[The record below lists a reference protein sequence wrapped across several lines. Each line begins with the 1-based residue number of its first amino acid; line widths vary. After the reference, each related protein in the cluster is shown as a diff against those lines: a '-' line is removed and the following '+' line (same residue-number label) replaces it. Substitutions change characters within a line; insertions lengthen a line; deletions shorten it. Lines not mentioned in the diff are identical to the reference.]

1 MKIIIAGAGSVGTH
15 LAKLLSREKQD
26 IILMDE
32 DEERLNA
39 FGSNFDLMTVAA
51 SPSSISG
58 LSEVN
63 VEDADL
69 FIAVTPDES
78 RNVTACLLAANLG
91 AQKTVARI
99 DNYEYLLPK
108 NKDFFQ
114 KLGVHSLIYP
124 EMLAAKEIVA
134 SIRMSWVRQWW
145 EFCGGALILIGTK
158 MREKAEILDIPLY
171 KLGDPEL
178 PYHIVAIKRGNE
190 TLIPR
195 GDDSIKLHDIVYFTT
210 TRKYIPYVRK
220 VAGKEDYPDVRNVM
234 IMGGSRIAVRTA
246 QYVPDYMQL
255 KIIDNDLNRCN
266 RLSELLN
273 DRIMIINGD
282 GRDMDLLV
290 EEGLQ
295 NTEAFVALTG
305 NSETNILACLAA
317 KRMGVRKTVAEVENI
332 DYIGMAES
340 LDIGT
345 VINKKMIAASH
356 IYQMMLDADVS
367 NVKCLT
373 VANADVAEFTVKAG
387 SKITRHPVKD
397 LGLPKGVTIG
407 GLIRQ
412 GEGVVVTGNTLI
424 QPGDHVVVFCLS
436 MMIKK
441 IESYFRTLHR
451 IKSVKTTVI
460 CYPEITIG

>member
-1 MKIIIAGAGSVGTH
+1 MKIVIAGAGSVGTH
-15 LAKLLSREKQD
+15 LAKLLSRERQD
-26 IILMDE
+26 IILMD
-32 DEERLNA
+32 DNEERLNTL
-39 FGSNFDLMTVAA
+39 GSNFDLMTVIA
-51 SPSSISG
+51 SPTSIKG
-58 LSEVN
+58 LKEAGA
-63 VEDADL
+63 DKADL
-69 FIAVTPDES
+69 FVAVTPDES
-78 RNVTACLLAANLG
+78 RNMTACMLASNLG

-108 NKDFFQ
+108 HTEFFR
-114 KLGVHSLIYP
+114 KLGVDSLIYP
-124 EMLAAKEIVA
+124 EMLAAQEIVS

-145 EFCGGALILIGTK
+145 EFCNGALILIGTK

-171 KLGDPEL
+171 QLGGPTL
-178 PYHIVAIKRGNE
+178 PYHIVAIKRGGE

-195 GDDSIKLHDIVYFTT
+195 GDDSIKLHDIVFFTT
-210 TRKYIPYVRK
+210 TRKYIPYIRK
-220 VAGKEDYPDVRNVM
+220 IAGKEDYVDVQSVM
-234 IMGGSRIAVRTA
+234 IMGGSRIASRTA
-246 QYVPDYMQL
+246 QYVPDYMQV
-255 KIIDNDLNRCN
+255 KIIDNDLARCN
-266 RLSELLN
+266 RLAESLDN
-273 DRIMIINGD
+273 KVMIINGD
-282 GRDMDLLV
+282 GRDMDLLM

-295 NTEAFVALTG
+295 NTDAFVALTG

-317 KRMGVRKTVAEVENI
+317 KRMNVSKTVAEVENI

-387 SKITRHPVKD
+387 SRITKHPVKD

-407 GLIRQ
+407 GLVRN
-412 GEGVVVTGNTLI
+412 GEGIVVMGNTLI
-424 QPGDHVVVFCLS
+424 QPGDHVVVFCLN

-441 IESYFRTLHR
+441 IEKYFN
-451 IKSVKTTVI
+451 
-460 CYPEITIG
+460 